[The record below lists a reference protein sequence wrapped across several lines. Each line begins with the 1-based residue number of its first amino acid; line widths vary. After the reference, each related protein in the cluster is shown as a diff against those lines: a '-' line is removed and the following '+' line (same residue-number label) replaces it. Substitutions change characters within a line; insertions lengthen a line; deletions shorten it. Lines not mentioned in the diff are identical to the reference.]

1 MGQRGGRSA
10 RGQGP
15 SPDELTI
22 VIPTLNE
29 AEAIGHVIDEL
40 RALGYTNL
48 LVVDGRSTDGTPE
61 VAKRKGAR
69 VIFQEGAGKADAI
82 RTAMRHVETPY
93 VLVMDGDLTYDP
105 SFIGELLELAKR
117 TGAGEVIGARL
128 WGRENIPLLNRL
140 GNWLITITFNLLF
153 GTKLRDVCSGMW
165 LARTEVLKRVPY
177 ESKGFSIEVAASVL
191 STSGRV
197 LELPIRYRPRLGRA
211 KLKPFHGF
219 LILLTILRM
228 GLKWRLR
235 KILGRS

>member
-1 MGQRGGRSA
+1 MGQRGESSA
-10 RGQGP
+10 RD
-15 SPDELTI
+15 PDELTI

-82 RTAMRHVETPY
+82 RTAVRHVRTPY

-105 SFIGELLELAKR
+105 SFIRAMLELAKQ

-140 GNWLITITFNLLF
+140 GNWLITMAFNILF

-165 LARTEVLKRVPY
+165 LARTEALKKMPY
-177 ESKGFSIEVAASVL
+177 ESKGFSIEVEVVASVI
-191 STSGRV
+191 SASGRV

-228 GLKWRLR
+228 GLRWRLR
-235 KILGRS
+235 KIFGRG